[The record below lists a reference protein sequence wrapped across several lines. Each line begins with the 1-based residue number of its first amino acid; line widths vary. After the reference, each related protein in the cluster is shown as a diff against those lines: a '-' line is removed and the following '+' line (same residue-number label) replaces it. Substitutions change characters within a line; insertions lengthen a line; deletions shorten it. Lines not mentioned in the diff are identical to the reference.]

1 MSPVLKIG
9 PDRDAVVS
17 FHSGSV
23 MDWAPQEALAVKDLA
38 GSVGDVKRCGLD
50 PWVGKIPCRRKWQ
63 PTPVFVPGKSYGQ
76 RSLVGCS
83 PWGHRVGHD

>member
-38 GSVGDVKRCGLD
+38 GNAGDVRDAG
-50 PWVGKIPCRRKWQ
+50 
-63 PTPVFVPGKSYGQ
+63 
-76 RSLVGCS
+76 
-83 PWGHRVGHD
+83 

>member
-1 MSPVLKIG
+1 MLKIG

-38 GSVGDVKRCGLD
+38 GNAGDVKRCGLD

-63 PTPVFVPGKSYGQ
+63 PTAVFLPTE
-76 RSLVGCS
+76 S
-83 PWGHRVGHD
+83 PRTEEPSRLQSTGSEGVGHN

>member
-23 MDWAPQEALAVKDLA
+23 MDWAPQEALAVKDLDGNA
-38 GSVGDVKRCGLD
+38 GDVRDAG
-50 PWVGKIPCRRKWQ
+50 
-63 PTPVFVPGKSYGQ
+63 
-76 RSLVGCS
+76 
-83 PWGHRVGHD
+83 